1 MMEVSSIKT
10 LACNLL
16 WHVESAHIRRL
27 VSKHPNA
34 LLWQEIALMASVL
47 CRYSPDGIKAGLSA
61 LKGDDR
67 AAAAVLHEAEEYGL
81 NVCIATFNIMQA
93 GWGDTEDDLEVIN
106 AEYDLTGF
114 TTLNGT
120 PKSYKSLH
128 VNINDEVIPVS
139 C

>member
-1 MMEVSSIKT
+1 MEVSSIKT
-10 LACNLL
+10 LACDLL
-16 WHVESAHIRRL
+16 WHVESAHIRRS

-34 LLWQEIALMASVL
+34 LLWQEKALMASVL

-120 PKSYKSLH
+120 PKFCKSLH

>member
-61 LKGDDR
+61 LKGDDEGSSSR
-67 AAAAVLHEAEEYGL
+67 AA
-81 NVCIATFNIMQA
+81 
-93 GWGDTEDDLEVIN
+93 
-106 AEYDLTGF
+106 
-114 TTLNGT
+114 
-120 PKSYKSLH
+120 
-128 VNINDEVIPVS
+128 
-139 C
+139 